1 MDTCRLIFR
10 RTRRSISPMSKIGF
24 IDTTLRDGH
33 QCLWATRMTT
43 AMMEPVLD
51 RMDRIGFEALELYG
65 AVQFDAC
72 VRFLREDP
80 WARMRLF
87 KERIQRTER
96 QAIIRSK
103 CALRFELEPDDISRL
118 WVERL
123 VANGMHRIVG
133 FDGLHDLDNLYDTLT
148 HAKKLGAFTVGWL
161 IFSESPVHTDEFYA
175 SKAREFLDRCGVDAL
190 MIEDTSGILTPERT
204 RTLVPAIKTEIGAVR
219 LGLHV
224 HNLIG
229 LAQRTQI
236 AAVET
241 GVDHLYTC
249 ITPIADGNAPPSV
262 QTTLKNLRYLGH
274 DLPLDDALID
284 EVSRHFAKEAEWA
297 DKPLGKPQD
306 FDVGNFSHQI
316 PGGVMSNLASQL
328 DAAGLGDKLGAVLD
342 ECGRVREET
351 GWPIMVT
358 PFSQFVGVQA
368 TLNVISGERYA
379 RVPDEMKKFALGY
392 YGRQNAPVDQ
402 NVLDRIVENG
412 SKSIALDVPERKAA
426 LPALRKRYPNA
437 DDEELMLRHSFPEA
451 EVDAMYAAVR
461 ERGGNIAP
469 NPFLAAVRKAAAA
482 GRDDTITG
490 TVGGVGFTLQGQ
502 AGG

>member
-1 MDTCRLIFR
+1 MTG
-10 RTRRSISPMSKIGF
+10 IGV

-43 AMMEPVLD
+43 AMMAPVLD
-51 RMDRIGFEALELYG
+51 RMDRIGFEALELFG
-65 AVQFDAC
+65 AVQFDSC

-87 KERIQRTER
+87 RERIRRTPR

-148 HAKKLGAFTVGWL
+148 HAKQLGAVTVGWL
-161 IFSESPVHTDEFYA
+161 IFSESPVHTDQFYA
-175 SKAREFLDRCGVDAL
+175 AKAREFLDRCGVDAL
-190 MIEDTSGILTPERT
+190 MIEDTSGILTPERA
-204 RTLVPAIKTEIGAVR
+204 RTLAPAIKAEIGDVR

-224 HNLIG
+224 HNLVG

-236 AAVET
+236 AAVES

-249 ITPIADGNAPPSV
+249 IAPIADGNAPPSL
-262 QTTLKNLRYLGH
+262 QTTLGNLRYLGY
-274 DLPLDDALID
+274 DLPLDDASID
-284 EVSRHFAKEAEWA
+284 EVSRHFASEAAWA
-297 DKPLGKPQD
+297 DKPLGWPQD

-316 PGGVMSNLASQL
+316 PGGVLSNLASQL
-328 DAAGLGDKLGAVLD
+328 DAAGLGDRLDAVLE
-342 ECGRVREET
+342 ECGRVRAET

-368 TLNVISGERYA
+368 TLNVIAGERYT

-392 YGRQNAPVDQ
+392 YGKPNAPMDPD
-402 NVLDRIVENG
+402 VLDRIVENG
-412 SKSIALDVPERKAA
+412 PRSVALEPPEREPA
-426 LPALRKRYPNA
+426 LPALRARYPGA
-437 DDEELMLRHSFPEA
+437 DGEELMLRHSFPEA

-461 ERGGNIAP
+461 ARGGNVAED
-469 NPFLAAVRKAAAA
+469 PFLGAVRKAAGE
-482 GRDDTITG
+482 GRDDVIAG
-490 TVGGVGFTLQGQ
+490 RAGGVDFTLQGRVS
-502 AGG
+502 G

>member
-1 MDTCRLIFR
+1 
-10 RTRRSISPMSKIGF
+10 MSRIGI

-43 AMMEPVLD
+43 AMMAPVLD

-65 AVQFDAC
+65 AVQFDSC

-87 KERIQRTER
+87 KERIRRTQR

-148 HAKKLGAFTVGWL
+148 HAKRLGAFTVGWL
-161 IFSESPVHTDEFYA
+161 IFSESPVHTDAFYA
-175 SKAREFLDRCGVDAL
+175 AKAREFLDRCGVDAL

-204 RTLVPAIKTEIGAVR
+204 RTLVPAIKAEIGEVR

-224 HNLIG
+224 HNLVG

-236 AAVET
+236 AAVEM

-249 ITPIADGNAPPSV
+249 ISPIADGNAPPSV

-274 DLPLDDALID
+274 DLALDDDLIGD
-284 EVSRHFAKEAEWA
+284 VSRHFAKEAEWA
-297 DKPLGKPQD
+297 GKPFGRPQD

-328 DAAGLGDKLGAVLD
+328 EAAGLGEKLGAVLD
-342 ECGRVREET
+342 ECGQVRAET

-368 TLNVISGERYA
+368 TLNVITGERYV
-379 RVPDEMKKFALGY
+379 RVPDEMKKFVLGY
-392 YGRQNAPVDQ
+392 YGKANAPVDP
-402 NVLDRIVENG
+402 NVLDKIVENG
-412 SKSIALDVPERKAA
+412 PRSVALQPPVREPA
-426 LPALRKRYPNA
+426 LPALRKRYLDA

-451 EVDAMYAAVR
+451 EVNAMYAAVGA
-461 ERGGNIAP
+461 RGGNIAKD
-469 NPFLAAVRKAAAA
+469 PFLDAVRKAANDSA
-482 GRDDTITG
+482 DDTITG
-490 TVGGVGFTLQGQ
+490 TAGGVRFTLQGRPG
-502 AGG
+502 A